1 MKWKDPTRIPTP
13 QVLTILADISQSE
26 WTLAASQI
34 NNQSWEENMIIHQA
48 AVINETK
55 VLYYV

>member
-1 MKWKDPTRIPTP
+1 MKWKDSTTIPTP
-13 QVLTILADISQSE
+13 QVLTLIADISQSE
-26 WTLAASQI
+26 WTMAARQI
-34 NNQSWEENMIIHQA
+34 NNQSWEENMSIHQA

>member
-1 MKWKDPTRIPTP
+1 MKWKDPTRIPTL